1 MNETA
6 RFIIEFLRG
15 NTLSQEHNHKPEIAG
30 TLDRSSPTAW

>member
-15 NTLSQEHNHKPEIAG
+15 NALSQEHNHKPKSRELG
-30 TLDRSSPTAW
+30 